1 MSALPLSATVFFSLC
16 IAVGILCPQRGWG
29 QVSESEGGLVI
40 DERGVEAAMTAGRY
54 DEALDLLASLDEK
67 TATDSFLLRWKAF
80 CLVAVGQYAEALVVA
95 DRLLELDAADSY
107 AAFYRAQALAG
118 LEKIS
123 EAAEQLAAVIEN
135 NENSAA
141 AHLIESELPEFVETG
156 ELSVIVM
163 EADKRL
169 RASLSLGVGYDD
181 NVALVPEGG
190 RLASGKASSYV
201 QSQLSLD
208 YGIVDQNEIHVPVSL
223 SLGGGFYRS
232 HYFDNGLDEFD
243 YMIIDPRL
251 TLRHERQV
259 FGHEVVIEMGG
270 LYRKAWFGD
279 SSYYDAW
286 GLSASFDYAITA
298 GMHFKVIG
306 EWTNTAFAEN
316 PDFPSFFGRD
326 GDAWRVTAALSG
338 WTFNNRVWMN
348 FGYTYEIDDAS
359 GIQLSYQLHRAF
371 AQAYVNLPAK
381 VQLGLGANY
390 GNPDYRNYVP
400 DPNREDDAMVLFAS
414 LSRPLWSPEW
424 VASMNY
430 TYMRNR
436 SNQSFAN
443 YDRNILLL
451 QMSYSY

>member
-1 MSALPLSATVFFSLC
+1 MLSGVSSGQEN
-16 IAVGILCPQRGWG
+16 VGT
-29 QVSESEGGLVI
+29 LVAE
-40 DERGVEAAMTAGRY
+40 DRVEAAILDGRY
-54 DEALDLLASLDEK
+54 GEALVLLGSVDAAF
-67 TATDSFLLRWKAF
+67 ATDPFLLRWKAF
-80 CLVAVGQYAEALVVA
+80 CLVAVEQYAEALLVA
-95 DRLLELDAADSY
+95 DRLLELDATDSY

-118 LEKIS
+118 LEKVN
-123 EAAEQLAAVIEN
+123 EATEQLAAVIEIN
-135 NENSAA
+135 QSSAA
-141 AHLIESELPEFVETG
+141 AQLIQRELPEFVETG
-156 ELSVIVM
+156 ELPVITVNP
-163 EADKRL
+163 DKRL
-169 RASLSLGVGYDD
+169 SASFSIGVGYDD
-181 NVALVPEGG
+181 NVALVPRGVG
-190 RLASGKASSYV
+190 LASGRASSYV

-208 YGIVDQNEIHVPVSL
+208 YKVVDQAEGNVPLSL
-223 SLGGGFYRS
+223 ALGGGFYRS

-259 FGHEVVIEMGG
+259 FGHEAAIEMGG

-286 GLSASFDYAITA
+286 GLFASIDYAITE
-298 GMHFKVIG
+298 GMHFKLSG
-306 EWTNTAFAEN
+306 EWTNTAFVDT
-316 PDFPSFFGRD
+316 PDFPAFFGRD

-359 GIQLSYQLHRAF
+359 GVQLSYQLHRGF

-381 VQLGLGANY
+381 MQLGLGANY

-400 DPNREDDAMVLFAS
+400 DPKREDDVMVLFAS

-443 YDRNILLL
+443 YDRNIFLV